1 MSVEQKI
8 DAFIQGI
15 TCSTTQN
22 IIVSLAGDAT
32 IRDTFED
39 YNNAVACHLELALSF
54 ANKPASREICTI
66 SEITKKPT
74 PSKKQ
79 KLVDTTNTA
88 SFVP

>member
-39 YNNAVACHLELALSF
+39 YNNAVACRLELALSF
-54 ANKPASREICTI
+54 ANKPAYHYRLENWR
-66 SEITKKPT
+66 
-74 PSKKQ
+74 PSH
-79 KLVDTTNTA
+79 LC
-88 SFVP
+88 PRG